1 MDGYFGELL
10 PGTVAVN
17 DARGFRLGR
26 ISEANL
32 PLCTMARDGEMR
44 WVWDIPAMMVCN
56 GATGVWES
64 PGGDVAGTTQ
74 AIQIPIGNGTD
85 VIGTGVYTDISMPT
99 GGTFTKWRLVATKFT
114 AGSTGS
120 MVVDLWKDEYANYP
134 PTVADTIT
142 GSDKPTLSADDE
154 NESTSLT
161 GWTVLFEEGD
171 TIRVNVDSASTI
183 TLATLILE
191 YTPSSTTQAAIA
203 IPIGDGLN
211 EIPDGVWTDFS
222 MPVSGTWV
230 SWRLLATLPAGTGS
244 LVVDLWS
251 DAYGN
256 YPPTVADTITA
267 ADKPTLSADDENES
281 TTLTGWDTAFT
292 AGDTIRVN
300 VDSSSTLTLAT
311 LILTYTRTV

>member
-1 MDGYFGELL
+1 
-10 PGTVAVN
+10 
-17 DARGFRLGR
+17 
-26 ISEANL
+26 
-32 PLCTMARDGEMR
+32 MARDGEMR
-44 WVWDIPAMMVCN
+44 WVADIPAVLVCN
-56 GATGVWES
+56 GATATWGEL
-64 PGGDVAGTTQ
+64 GGAVAGTTQ
-74 AIQIPIGNGTD
+74 AIQIPLGNGTD
-85 VIGTGVYTDISMPT
+85 VIPLGVYTDISMPT
-99 GGTFTKWRLVATKFT
+99 GGTFTKWRLLADA
-114 AGSTGS
+114 AGDL
-120 MVVDLWKDEYANYP
+120 VVDLWKDVYASYP

-142 GSDKPTLSADDE
+142 GSDKPTLTADDE
-154 NESTSLT
+154 SESATLT
-161 GWTVLFEEGD
+161 GWTQVFEEGD
-171 TIRVNVDSASTI
+171 TIRVNVDSSATI

-191 YTPSSTTQAAIA
+191 YTPASTTDAAIA

-222 MPVSGTWV
+222 MPVAGTWT

-281 TTLTGWDTAFT
+281 LTLTGWDTSFA